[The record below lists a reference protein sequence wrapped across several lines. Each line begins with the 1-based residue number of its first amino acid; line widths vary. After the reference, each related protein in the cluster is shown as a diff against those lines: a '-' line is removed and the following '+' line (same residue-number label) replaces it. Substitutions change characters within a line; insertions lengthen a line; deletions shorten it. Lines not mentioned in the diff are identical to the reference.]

1 MKFIISTLF
10 FLIIT
15 SGGKNYSQTLFFE
28 KNGKKLS
35 GNEIV
40 ATIDSINITAIEFFY
55 SYESGPSFSKRN
67 ENSKNTYMKYMI
79 YEKLLALD
87 AYNQKLIEKDHAKEM
102 FIDIESDLASEELF
116 KDEILSKVKVTEE
129 EIDTVVNQKQIELEL
144 KWLYS
149 INKNEIDEYS
159 KLLNEGVTF
168 DSLFH
173 LQINDSIA
181 LDQRQMTISLFDL
194 KKKNPSLAQII
205 ETLPVGNLSSPIH
218 TDDGWYLV
226 KFDNL
231 IQNLITTEAELNKLR
246 NESIEALTKR
256 KMDYLSDQYVNKLFT
271 EENPIIKRG
280 PFNILRSYFGKR
292 VLSEKKYKEWE
303 LDKKLENA
311 IYNLGLS
318 GHDKYTRIKLV
329 EGSNKEYSL
338 DEFLNW
344 FWNRELYIKFSK
356 NNLIEFS
363 NSLENL
369 IWRMVRDKMLAREA
383 YEKGYYE
390 NDWVKMQSNW
400 WSDKIAYSALRNKLS
415 NTIGLYAELK
425 KKLDTEEINLSNGN
439 DKTEVL
445 QLNEELSKKILYKIL
460 ELKEKYKVR
469 VNQDIIDKINVSAE
483 NDKKA
488 IDMYIIKNGGLIP
501 RPAYPAIDNDWGS
514 WE

>member
-1 MKFIISTLF
+1 MKIIISTLF

-15 SGGKNYSQTLFFE
+15 SCGKNYSQTFFFE

-67 ENSKNTYMKYMI
+67 ENSKNTYLKYMI

-102 FIDIESDLASEELF
+102 FIDIEDDLASEELF
-116 KDEILSKVKVTEE
+116 KAEILSKVKITEE
-129 EIDTVVNQKQIELEL
+129 EINTVVNQKQIELEL

-149 INKNEIDEYS
+149 INKNEIDKYS

-168 DSLFH
+168 DSLFN
-173 LQINDSIA
+173 LQANDSIA
-181 LDQRQMTISLFDL
+181 LDQRQMKTSLFNL
-194 KKKNPSLAQII
+194 KKKNPLLAQII
-205 ETLPVGNLSSPIH
+205 ESLTVGNLSSPIH

-226 KFDNL
+226 KFDNV

-256 KMDYLSDQYVNKLFT
+256 KMDYLSDKYVNELFR
-271 EENPIIKRG
+271 EENPIIKRD
-280 PFNILRSYFGKR
+280 PFNILRSYLGKR
-292 VLSEKKYKEWE
+292 FLSEEKYKEWE

-311 IYNLGLS
+311 KYNLGLS
-318 GHDKYTRIKLV
+318 GRDKYNGIKLV
-329 EGSNKEYSL
+329 EGINKDYSL

-344 FWNRELYIKFSK
+344 FWNREPYIKLSK
-356 NNLIEFS
+356 NNSIEFS
-363 NSLENL
+363 KSLENL

-390 NDWVKMQSNW
+390 NDWVKKQSNW
-400 WSDKIAYSALRNKLS
+400 WSGKIAYSALRNELS
-415 NTIGLYAELK
+415 NTIVLNA
-425 KKLDTEEINLSNGN
+425 EEISSLNVN
-439 DKTEVL
+439 DTKEIL
-445 QLNEELSKKILYKIL
+445 QLNKELSKKILYKIL
-460 ELKEKYKVR
+460 ELKKKYKVR
-469 VNQDIIDKINVSAE
+469 VNQGVVDKINVSAE
-483 NDKKA
+483 SDKKA
-488 IDMYIIKNGGLIP
+488 IDMYIIKNGGIIP
-501 RPAYPAIDNDWGS
+501 RPAYPSIDNDWVS

>member
-1 MKFIISTLF
+1 M
-10 FLIIT
+10 
-15 SGGKNYSQTLFFE
+15 
-28 KNGKKLS
+28 
-35 GNEIV
+35 
-40 ATIDSINITAIEFFY
+40 
-55 SYESGPSFSKRN
+55 
-67 ENSKNTYMKYMI
+67 
-79 YEKLLALD
+79 
-87 AYNQKLIEKDHAKEM
+87 
-102 FIDIESDLASEELF
+102 
-116 KDEILSKVKVTEE
+116 
-129 EIDTVVNQKQIELEL
+129 
-144 KWLYS
+144 
-149 INKNEIDEYS
+149 
-159 KLLNEGVTF
+159 
-168 DSLFH
+168 
-173 LQINDSIA
+173 
-181 LDQRQMTISLFDL
+181 
-194 KKKNPSLAQII
+194 
-205 ETLPVGNLSSPIH
+205 GNLSSPIH

-271 EENPIIKRG
+271 EENPIIKRD
-280 PFNILRSYFGKR
+280 PFNILRSCLGKR
-292 VLSEKKYKEWE
+292 VLSEEKYKEWE

-425 KKLDTEEINLSNGN
+425 KKLDTEKINLSNGN